1 MELTQELVRT
11 LFDYHEDGYL
21 VWKIRAG
28 QSVKIGDRV
37 GYMCISRGEE
47 RYAMMYRGKGYRVS
61 RLIFFWHTGEWPATV
76 DHENGITT
84 DDRIKNLRA
93 ATRLQN
99 STNRR
104 SAKNSFSKYLGVCW
118 HKCTQKWITKIRVN
132 GKDIHLGLFMTEI
145 AAALAYNK
153 AAVKYHGEFANL
165 NIIIPSIAQNNF

>member
-1 MELTQELVRT
+1 MELTQELVKS

-21 VWKIRAG
+21 IWK
-28 QSVKIGDRV
+28 VKPRQNVNIGDRA
-37 GYMCISRGEE
+37 GHLCLDRGEY
-47 RYAMMYRGKGYRVS
+47 RYSVMVYGKSYRVS
-61 RLIFFWHTGEWPATV
+61 RMIFFYHTGEWPATV

-93 ATRLQN
+93 ATRRQN
-99 STNRR
+99 SANRR

-118 HKCTQKWITKIRVN
+118 HKCTQKWIVKIRVN

-145 AAALAYNK
+145 LAALAYNK

-165 NIIIPSIAQNNF
+165 NIIHPSVHQNNS